1 LVRGRSTAG
10 ACLLSHLFRPYLEE
24 EEDGRKEKKKK
35 SVVSVFPPQLV
46 EDMAQMASGGIQ
58 K

>member
-1 LVRGRSTAG
+1 VLVSSLT
-10 ACLLSHLFRPYLEE
+10 CFDLIWKKKME
-24 EEDGRKEKKKK
+24 EKKKK

>member
-1 LVRGRSTAG
+1 LSP
-10 ACLLSHLFRPYLEE
+10 LSHLFRPYLEE

>member
-24 EEDGRKEKKKK
+24 EDGKKKK